1 MCDVCDK
8 CVCYAFYWGIFFSCV
23 FYRFSWCERRIQKL
37 SVVMDDDVVAAAAN
51 GLFCVHSNYSHL
63 ILFDWFRFCTSTLT
77 LNSLF
82 LSLCQPNWHVLY
94 THYFQFNS
102 LFGFL
107 LFNDLLLMF
116 FFFVFSLFFFL
127 HTMIALRSLLDL
139 IHCACVL
146 VFQLHLMTHQLKYA
160 SPVFYYGLIF
170 SLSLL
175 HSSRSNFLLFKS
187 HSNTFQYT
195 YVPITSLCRI
205 LFNFWSNW
213 IKWNKMKSN
222 ETR

>member
-1 MCDVCDK
+1 ML
-8 CVCYAFYWGIFFSCV
+8 CVMYVMSAFVMRFIEVYFFSCV
-23 FYRFSWCERRIQKL
+23 FYRLSWCERRLQKL
-37 SVVMDDDVVAAAAN
+37 SVVMDDDVVAAAACN
-51 GLFCVHSNYSHL
+51 GLFCVHSHYSRL
-63 ILFDWFRFCTSTLT
+63 ILFDWFCTSTLT
-77 LNSLF
+77 LNSLS

-116 FFFVFSLFFFL
+116 FFVFSLFFFL
-127 HTMIALRSLLDL
+127 HTMSALRSFLDL

-170 SLSLL
+170 SLSL
-175 HSSRSNFLLFKS
+175 
-187 HSNTFQYT
+187 
-195 YVPITSLCRI
+195 SLVSVRFFVI
-205 LFNFWSNW
+205 
-213 IKWNKMKSN
+213 
-222 ETR
+222 